1 MPSSTRL
8 TLKPSKIQQQRLD
21 DNEAYAQS
29 VLGEIA
35 DAFQLPSPTDE
46 TTMPL
51 PEAAKPCSCAAGS
64 ECTCAADKP
73 VQGLPVAGYKP
84 TQPQWALDLVNV
96 NKALEEAVLRQIDH
110 LKVRYPTEI
119 DQRSVAIAKT
129 QTEDMFM
136 RLNRAIFQ
144 PQRIL
149 SGPTSDLAD
158 KILRA
163 CDSKAA
169 L

>member
-8 TLKPSKIQQQRLD
+8 TLKPTALQRLEEAERHAQAVQAEISDAFSLPFPENDMTD
-21 DNEAYAQS
+21 DAQIAA
-29 VLGEIA
+29 LGEHFKHDQNIIGGI
-35 DAFQLPSPTDE
+35 
-46 TTMPL
+46 
-51 PEAAKPCSCAAGS
+51 K
-64 ECTCAADKP
+64 
-73 VQGLPVAGYKP
+73 GLPVAGYKP
-84 TQPQWALDLVNV
+84 TQPQWAVDLVNV

-110 LKVRYPTEI
+110 LKVRYPTEL
-119 DQRSVAIAKT
+119 DQRSVAIART

-149 SGPTSDLAD
+149 DGPTSVVAD
-158 KILRA
+158 QILRA
-163 CDSKAA
+163 ANSKAA